1 MRLRVEPAAARERLA
16 ARIEWLGGVACV
28 AGTSLELSYP
38 AGEFEDQDQE
48 QTELTFFVRAWLSD
62 EPDVEAEVLA

>member
-1 MRLRVEPAAARERLA
+1 MRLRVEPASARERLA
-16 ARIEWLGGVACV
+16 ARIESLGGVACA

-38 AGEFEDQDQE
+38 VGDFADQDQE
-48 QTELTFFVRAWLSD
+48 QTELTFFVRAWLSA